1 MAEMGFMERQ
11 LRVPI
16 DGPLGPWVSVYLDSL
31 EGEARALSTR
41 YETWRELR
49 RLAEEYPDRDAA
61 DLTTIDL
68 ERFMAIRCTGRSP
81 ATRKKVLAIVG
92 GFTGYLHDRGVIP
105 TNPARPIRRPTI
117 PDPEP
122 TFWTPAEVRAILA
135 APMQPR
141 DHVLLE
147 TLARTGQRVGVV
159 RTLRWHQVKPD
170 ARTPVIDFA
179 RGKGGRVFSVPMDKE
194 LIHDFITL
202 RRLTHPEPD
211 GWVFQSRNRHSRG
224 LDATGLNGPISCQQ
238 VNRIIEEAC
247 RKAGVRVASAHE
259 FRRSCVTNL
268 LHAGV
273 PLDVVSRDIAGHRSP
288 ETTMKHYRG
297 SESARVREALRG
309 LPY

>member
-1 MAEMGFMERQ
+1 MSFMDRQ
-11 LRVPI
+11 IKVPVP
-16 DGPLGPWVSVYLDSL
+16 GPLGPWIAVYLDSL

-49 RLAEEYPDRDAA
+49 RLAEEYPEHEAA
-61 DLTTIDL
+61 DLTTIDV
-68 ERFMAIRCTGRSP
+68 ERFMAIRCAGKAP
-81 ATRKKVLAIVG
+81 ATRKKVLAIIG
-92 GFTGYLHDRGVIP
+92 GFLRYLHDRGVIP
-105 TNPARPIRRPTI
+105 TNPARPIRRPSI

-122 TFWTPAEVRAILA
+122 TFWDAAEVRAILKA
-135 APMQPR
+135 EMPPR

-147 TLARTGQRVGVV
+147 VLARTGQRVGVI
-159 RTLRWHQVKPD
+159 RTLRWNQVKAD
-170 ARTPVIDFA
+170 AAHPVIEFK
-179 RGKGGRVFSVPMDKE
+179 RGKGGKVFTAPMDKE
-194 LIHDFITL
+194 LVHDFITL

-224 LDATGLNGPISCQQ
+224 LDATHLNGPISGQQ
-238 VNRIIEEAC
+238 VNRIIEQAC
-247 RKAGVRVASAHE
+247 RKAGVRVSSAHE

-288 ETTMKHYRG
+288 ETTMRHYRG
-297 SESARVREALRG
+297 SESARVRSALAG